1 MSAADEELHALEARR
16 RDAMLAGDVLAL
28 GELLA
33 PELRYVHS
41 TGTVDSRDSLLH
53 KLAAGAIAYRELE
66 LAPLTVTP
74 CGDALIVAG
83 EMRAQVLRG
92 GGELRQVFSSY
103 LAVWRRQDRRWQLAA
118 CQGTALPAG

>member
-1 MSAADEELHALEARR
+1 MRASDEELHALEARR

-74 CGDALIVAG
+74 RGDALIVAG

-92 GGELRQVFSSY
+92 GELRQVCSSY

>member
-1 MSAADEELHALEARR
+1 MTDVDPDPRTLETRR
-16 RDAMLAGDVLAL
+16 RDAMLAGDVHAL

-53 KLAAGAIAYRELE
+53 KLAAGVIAYRELE
-66 LAPLTVTP
+66 LVPLTVTP
-74 CGDALIVAG
+74 CGDALMVAG

-92 GGELRQVFSSY
+92 GELRQVCSSY

>member
-1 MSAADEELHALEARR
+1 MTAVDQELHALEARR
-16 RDAMLAGDVLAL
+16 RDAMLAGDVRAL

-53 KLAAGAIAYRELE
+53 RLATGAIVYRALE
-66 LAPLTVTP
+66 LAPLTQTQ

-92 GGELRQVFSSY
+92 GELRKVFSSY
-103 LAVWRRQDRRWQLAA
+103 LAVWRCQDRRWQLAA
-118 CQGTALPAG
+118 CQGTALAAG

>member
-1 MSAADEELHALEARR
+1 MTAVEQDPRTLEALRR
-16 RDAMLAGDVLAL
+16 NAMLAGDVYAL

-53 KLAAGAIAYRELE
+53 KLAAGVIAYREFE
-66 LAPLTVTP
+66 LAPLAVTQ

-92 GGELRQVFSSY
+92 GELRQVCSSY
-103 LAVWRRQDRRWQLAA
+103 LAVWRR
-118 CQGTALPAG
+118 